1 MPSIAE
7 LNEKYAGT
15 WILVKKPGEAVRLYK
30 VRAVK
35 DRFICTF
42 LVDTERTW
50 RLLAE
55 GGGNV
60 EFSAELDAVETVS
73 FDDLESGEARAISLE
88 EALDVLRGFREK
100 IAHIL

>member
-1 MPSIAE
+1 MPSIEE

-15 WILVKKPGEAVRLYK
+15 WILVKKPGEAVRLSK
-30 VRAVK
+30 IRAVK

-50 RLLAE
+50 RLFDE
-55 GGGNV
+55 GRHL

-73 FDDLESGEARAISLE
+73 FDDLESGEARVISLE

-100 IAHIL
+100 IARVS

>member
-1 MPSIAE
+1 MPSIEE
-7 LNEKYAGT
+7 LNETYAGT

-50 RLLAE
+50 RLLDE
-55 GGGNV
+55 GDKVN
-60 EFSAELDAVETVS
+60 FSVELDAVESVS
-73 FDDLESGEARAISLE
+73 FDDLESREARVISLE
-88 EALDVLRGFREK
+88 EALDVLRGFHEK

>member
-1 MPSIAE
+1 MPSIEE
-7 LNEKYAGT
+7 LNEKYAGA
-15 WILVKKPGEAVRLYK
+15 WILVKKPGEAVRLSK

-50 RLLAE
+50 RLLEE
-55 GGGNV
+55 GSKM
-60 EFSAELDAVETVS
+60 EFSAEIDAVETVS
-73 FDDLESGEARAISLE
+73 FDDLESGEARIISLE
-88 EALDVLRGFREK
+88 EALDVLRGVREK